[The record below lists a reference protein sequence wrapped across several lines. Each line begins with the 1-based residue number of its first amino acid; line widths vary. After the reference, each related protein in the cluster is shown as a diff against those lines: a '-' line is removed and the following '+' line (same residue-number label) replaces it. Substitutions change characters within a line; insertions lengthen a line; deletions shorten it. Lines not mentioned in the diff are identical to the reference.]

1 MDLLAEII
9 ILLQTN
15 IPAILTVIVGVLA
28 ARFLLWRKFKRI
40 LLLISKLLID
50 LNLALVDDAFSIKE
64 CEKILDDIIEI
75 IAEVYNKHNIPDQCN
90 TYTIQCMNVYT
101 VYTFI

>member
-1 MDLLAEII
+1 MDLIAEII

-50 LNLALVDDAFSIKE
+50 LNLALVEDAFSIKE

-75 IAEVYNKHNIPDQCN
+75 IGEVYRNHNIPD
-90 TYTIQCMNVYT
+90 
-101 VYTFI
+101 

>member
-40 LLLISKLLID
+40 LALITILLVD
-50 LNLALVDDAFSIKE
+50 LDKALVDDMFSVEE
-64 CEKILDDIIEI
+64 CRTVADDIILIIREI
-75 IAEVYNKHNIPDQCN
+75 YDTHKVPDIPD
-90 TYTIQCMNVYT
+90 
-101 VYTFI
+101 